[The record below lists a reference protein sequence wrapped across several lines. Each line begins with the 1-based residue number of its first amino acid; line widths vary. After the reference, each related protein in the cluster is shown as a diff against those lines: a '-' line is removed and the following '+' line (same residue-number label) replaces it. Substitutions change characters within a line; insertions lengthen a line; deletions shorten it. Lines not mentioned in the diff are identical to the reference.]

1 MTTFLIVWF
10 GQTVSTI
17 GSGLTS
23 FALGVYVYQQSGSV
37 AQFAFIGLFTVAPRI
52 LVSPLVGPLIDRF
65 DRRRT
70 MMISDLGAGVSTAA
84 LAVLV
89 SINRL
94 EVWLIYLLVL
104 ISSIFTTVQWPAYMA
119 STSTL
124 VSRENLGRANGLTQ
138 LGRSL
143 TEILSPVLAGML
155 LLTIHLQGVI
165 LVDFITF
172 LFAIGSL
179 MIVRFPEPACSQPEA
194 TGKQSW
200 WKQVTFG
207 LDYIIARRGLFG
219 LLLFL
224 TAVNFLWGMVGAL
237 ITPMILGFTSSDV
250 LGVIISIAGGGM
262 LAGSLLMSTWGGPRR
277 KIKGVV
283 LFELLSGVCFMA
295 IGIRPDFWPVAAGV
309 FGAHLTI
316 AIVQGSNQA
325 IWQSQ
330 VPEDLQGR
338 VFSTQQM
345 VSRSA
350 APLAFLLA
358 GFLADRLF
366 EPLMQVNGGLA
377 GSAGLLVGVG
387 TGRGIGLLFLFIG
400 LVKISLSGIA
410 WTSPAIIQVED
421 ERLYSSR
428 IPGLRADTVLGNPD
442 SAPPR

>member
-1 MTTFLIVWF
+1 MTTFLMVWF

-23 FALGVYVYQQSGSV
+23 FALGVYVYQQTGSV
-37 AQFAFIGLFTVAPRI
+37 AQFALIGLFAVAPRI

-65 DRRRT
+65 DRRRA
-70 MMISDLGAGVSTAA
+70 MMVSDLGAGLSTAA
-84 LAVLV
+84 LALLV
-89 SINRL
+89 SFDHL

-104 ISSIFTTVQWPAYMA
+104 ISSTFTTVQCPAYMA
-119 STSTL
+119 STTTL

-143 TEILSPVLAGML
+143 AEILSPLLAGVL
-155 LLTIHLQGVI
+155 LLTIQFQGVI

-172 LFAIGSL
+172 LLAIGTL
-179 MIVRFPEPACSQPEA
+179 MIVRFPEPACSKAEA
-194 TGKQSW
+194 TGKESW

-207 LDYIIARRGLFG
+207 LDYITARRGLFG

-224 TAVNFLWGMVGAL
+224 AAVNFLWGMVGAL

-250 LGVIISIAGGGM
+250 LGLIISIAGGGM

-283 LFELLSGVCFMA
+283 FFELLSGVCFLA
-295 IGIRPDFWPVAAGV
+295 IGIRPNFWPVAAGV

-330 VPEDLQGR
+330 VPEDIQGR

-366 EPLMQVNGGLA
+366 EPLLQVNGGLA
-377 GSAGLLVGVG
+377 GSAGQLVGVG
-387 TGRGIGLLFLFIG
+387 AGRGIGLLFLIIG
-400 LVKISLSGIA
+400 LVKIGLSVFA
-410 WTSPAIIQVED
+410 WTNPAIRQVED
-421 ERLYSSR
+421 EQQNSSW
-428 IPGLRADTVLGNPD
+428 IPGLRTDAVL
-442 SAPPR
+442 